1 MTYKNVRPSK
11 FYIGGKSI
19 NEIADANVLF
29 EEANEKTGVFIHDMM
44 APALDM
50 NVFSPSVRARMA
62 AMMFG
67 AWEERTIPQIAKVIF
82 NDPATIVLWND
93 GTKTVVKAQN
103 EAFDK
108 EKGLAMAIAKK
119 AMGNRGNYFE
129 EFKKW
134 TV

>member
-1 MTYKNVRPSK
+1 MEPNNYKKYSE
-11 FYIGGKSI
+11 FYIGGERISEIKNI
-19 NEIADANVLF
+19 NAEIAKRNRDTEGIMN
-29 EEANEKTGVFIHDMM
+29 M
-44 APALDM
+44 ASLSHSDHIDSMCSMAQ
-50 NVFSPSVRARMA
+50 MA

-103 EAFDK
+103 EVFDK